1 LKVEGKKQQILEGA
15 IKCFSEKGYR
25 GTSIQD
31 IADALGISKG
41 SLYFYFK
48 SKEDLLLSIFKY
60 YIESVSRKSQEL
72 SRSTEL
78 SSRDKLRKQI
88 SMSYELY
95 DQHKSFIM
103 IIMQERF
110 DLNEELHGLIL
121 KLKANSLLA
130 TRIAIREQYGP
141 DVEPYANDAAVL
153 FGSFIE
159 GYMGFVILE
168 GKKFDIDRLATYIL
182 ERLDQ
187 LVAGM
192 IAGKADIMVE
202 SGALEEWKCMSA
214 ILPDS
219 DIKHDIHTELE
230 HIQSILDKAE
240 MPGELASEMSS
251 SLQLLKEELNK
262 EKPQLVLIKGML
274 ALLKSSKIV
283 ELKKHLFRLEA
294 SISEI
299 F

>member
-1 LKVEGKKQQILEGA
+1 MEGKKQQILEGA
-15 IKCFSEKGYR
+15 IKSFSEKGYR

-60 YIESVSRKSQEL
+60 YIESMGKKSQEL
-72 SRSTEL
+72 SQSTEL

-88 SMSYELY
+88 TMSYELY
-95 DQHKSFIM
+95 DQHKSFIN

-121 KLKANSLLA
+121 TLRANSLLA

-141 DVEPYANDAAVL
+141 DAEPYANDASIL
-153 FGSFIE
+153 FNAFIE
-159 GYMGFVILE
+159 GYMGFVIME
-168 GKKFDIDRLATYIL
+168 GKRFDIERLASFIL
-182 ERLDQ
+182 ERMDQ
-187 LVAGM
+187 MIAGM
-192 IAGKADIMVE
+192 IGSQADIMMETEVFE
-202 SGALEEWKCMSA
+202 QWSCMAAKTADSGGK
-214 ILPDS
+214 P
-219 DIKHDIHTELE
+219 DIHAELE
-230 HIQSILDKAE
+230 VIRTIIDKSELSAE
-240 MPGELASEMSS
+240 MASEMYA
-251 SLQLLKEELNK
+251 SLQLLGEEIDK

-274 ALLKSSKIV
+274 SLLKNSKIV
-283 ELKKHLFRLEA
+283 ELKKPVFKLEA
-294 SISEI
+294 IIGEM